1 MFVKKIFL
9 FDSQRLL
16 YYAQSVT
23 KTNRPVRFIML
34 LAPFVLT
41 SLFLCTQV
49 LATGQK
55 LTEGEERVKKI
66 IIPEGLSGR
75 EIPDADSR
83 GGKFFSM
90 YCSQCHNL
98 PNPAMYSSDEW
109 PEVFERMAG
118 HAQTIRGSMKGIIL
132 PSVDEKR
139 EIISYL
145 QKHGLKAIPENDPSL
160 RSSEAFQFVWFCSTC
175 HAAPDPASHTTDEW
189 RDVVKRMD
197 GYRKDWGRSSMTSA
211 EMDQILE
218 FLRQDSSR

>member
-66 IIPEGLSGR
+66 IIPEGLSGT
-75 EIPDADSR
+75 EIPESDSR
-83 GGKFFSM
+83 GGKFFAM
-90 YCSQCHNL
+90 YCNQCHNL

-145 QKHGLKAIPENDPSL
+145 QRNGLKAIPKNDPSL

>member
-9 FDSQRLL
+9 FDSQRPL
-16 YYAQSVT
+16 YYDQIVM
-23 KTNRPVRFIML
+23 KTNKPVRFIVL

-49 LATGQK
+49 LATGK
-55 LTEGEERVKKI
+55 TPADGEERVKKI
-66 IIPEGLSGR
+66 IIPEGLSGTD
-75 EIPDADSR
+75 IPESDSR
-83 GGKFFSM
+83 GGKFFAR
-90 YCSQCHNL
+90 YCHQCHNP

-109 PEVFERMAG
+109 PEVFERMVG
-118 HAQTIRGSMKGIIL
+118 HAQTIGGSMKGIIL

-145 QKHGLKAIPENDPSL
+145 QKHGLKAIPKNDPSL

-175 HAAPDPASHTTDEW
+175 HAAPDPASHTADEW

-197 GYRKDWGRSSMTSA
+197 GHRKSWGRSSMTSA
-211 EMDQILE
+211 EMDQVIE
-218 FLRQDSSR
+218 FLRQGPSR